1 MVATA
6 LFLVVGYHSPLTH
19 GHQIAILP
27 EILAKLPM
35 ANKTVKGDLLLE
47 PSLSVHSDLKVNLT
61 RTPDIIYFSPVWLVA
76 KFQYEPRPQRCIKPS
91 AMETSNTNQTL
102 TNYERRIPM
111 SAWAEDDIPSNKLL
125 LKGSASLSNAE
136 LLSIIIGNGIEG
148 ENSLDIAMKTL
159 AQCGN
164 NLCEFWRLGVTELQ
178 QIKGIGPKRA
188 VQIVA
193 MFALARRRNESEVIL
208 KDKIK
213 SSTDAF
219 RIFHSIIGDLPYE
232 EFWVLMLN
240 RANKVIKKVRIS
252 EGGISGTVVDPK
264 KVFKFALE
272 LHASSIILG
281 HNHPSGLI
289 TPSEADIKITKKL
302 VDAGKLL
309 EIAVL
314 DHLIIGQDQ
323 FYSFADEGS
332 L

>member
-27 EILAKLPM
+27 EIPAKLPM

-61 RTPDIIYFSPVWLVA
+61 CTPDIIYFSPVWLVA

-264 KVFKFALE
+264 KVFKFSLD
-272 LHASSIILG
+272 LHACSIILG
-281 HNHPSGLI
+281 HYV
-289 TPSEADIKITKKL
+289 K
-302 VDAGKLL
+302 
-309 EIAVL
+309 
-314 DHLIIGQDQ
+314 
-323 FYSFADEGS
+323 
-332 L
+332 